1 MVAKE
6 ATPSS
11 SLITPSRCEVG
22 LTGSILDF
30 ERVVG
35 MVLVT
40 FTLRIRGKGKDEIQ
54 RQRRVL
60 SSPVDVY
67 YFEARFELYVK
78 LCFEFVL

>member
-1 MVAKE
+1 
-6 ATPSS
+6 
-11 SLITPSRCEVG
+11 
-22 LTGSILDF
+22 
-30 ERVVG
+30 